1 MLDPALSHW
10 LDTHAQALDLGDC
23 DPQQVLT
30 QLAGAQVLRV
40 GISPALGGSG
50 GNLADAVDVLAQVA
64 SHSLAAAFVFWG
76 QRAFIEYLLQSPNTR
91 LRDRLLPSLLKGETA
106 GASGLSDRKS
116 VV

>member
-40 GISPALGGSG
+40 GISPAL
-50 GNLADAVDVLAQVA
+50 
-64 SHSLAAAFVFWG
+64 
-76 QRAFIEYLLQSPNTR
+76 
-91 LRDRLLPSLLKGETA
+91 
-106 GASGLSDRKS
+106 DRKS
-116 VV
+116 TRLNSSH